1 MLGNLS
7 THVVAILIAVIAA
20 GTIATR
26 AFLNPK
32 TEAAPIAKIADAVRP
47 VGTVTVPTQTTSGK
61 IARGEP
67 AQGQPHPLVSDDV
80 RTGRQSAASADSESP
95 VLKVANSYPN
105 GGGFNWDSGT
115 GTPDEIRF
123 KGVRI
128 LSKAKSGTYCCGF
141 TFAVAMK
148 TAAESGLL
156 REKSVRQIR
165 RFQQHW
171 YATTPEA
178 KEKQQIFAI
187 QLLGIGREVPLM
199 KAEPGDF
206 LRLWHGSSGHSVIL
220 IRWIVENGR
229 KVGIEYRGTQSSTN
243 GIGNHIEYIDGT
255 PGHSG
260 GFQAARTYAARL
272 NASKNLQPI
281 YYAAGSN

>member
-1 MLGNLS
+1 MFGNLS
-7 THVVAILIAVIAA
+7 THVVGVLIAVIVA

-26 AFLNPK
+26 AVFYQKSETTPIVK
-32 TEAAPIAKIADAVRP
+32 ISEA
-47 VGTVTVPTQTTSGK
+47 VGPAGAATVPTQTTSRK
-61 IARGEP
+61 TARGEP
-67 AQGQPHPLVSDDV
+67 AQPHPLVADDV
-80 RTGRQSAASADSESP
+80 RAGRQTGGESA
-95 VLKVANSYPN
+95 VLTVANSYRN

-128 LSKAKSGTYCCGF
+128 LSKSTSGTYCCGF

-148 TAAESGLL
+148 TAAENGLL

-178 KEKQQIFAI
+178 NEKQQIFAL
-187 QLLGIGREVPLM
+187 QWLGIGREVPLM

-220 IRWIVENGR
+220 VRWIVENGR

-243 GIGNHIEYIDGT
+243 GIGNHIEYFDNA

-260 GFQAARTYAARL
+260 GIQPARTYAARL
-272 NASKNLQPI
+272 NPSKNLQPMFV
-281 YYAAGSN
+281 ANSN